1 MAKVIHTHTWLSW
14 STGGGDGSGGRGVGD
29 TYHRRRRTVLVHNFN
44 ALVIRKTV
52 LHYLSVWLF
61 AGQCICCIIVTD
73 MLERCSFVRC
83 LMVDFSKAFDRV
95 DHPILLAKPHNLDI
109 QLYIPPQAI
118 NLIISYLTGRT
129 QILKYD
135 GHLSAV
141 ADITTS
147 IVQGSGI
154 GPILYVVMENDLC
167 TLSSANILVKYA
179 DDTNLLVP
187 YLTLTLTFVMSLL
200 ILNVGLITTE

>member
-1 MAKVIHTHTWLSW
+1 MIWQKLYIHTHGLAGLLGL
-14 STGGGDGSGGRGVGD
+14 GGGDGSGGRGVGD

-95 DHPILLAKPHNLDI
+95 DHPILLAKLHNLDI
-109 QLYIPPQAI
+109 PPQATNWI
-118 NLIISYLTGRT
+118 IISYLTGRT

-141 ADITTS
+141 ADINIS

-167 TLSSANILVKYA
+167 TLSSANILV
-179 DDTNLLVP
+179 
-187 YLTLTLTFVMSLL
+187 
-200 ILNVGLITTE
+200 